1 MSYQVS
7 VPDIVPLSPREIEHG
22 SDVELVRE
30 VDRIGRGAGG
40 LAVYAA
46 RVRHAGHPRSVGR
59 VILALDRPSGAP
71 MCIRVRDEEI
81 DQLIAALEA
90 ARREIAA

>member
-7 VPDIVPLSPREIEHG
+7 VPDVVPLSPREIERG

-30 VDRIGRGAGG
+30 IDRIGRGAGG
-40 LAVYAA
+40 LAVLAA
-46 RVRHAGHPRSVGR
+46 RVRHPGHARSVGR
-59 VILALDRPSGAP
+59 VILAIERSAGPP

-90 ARREIAA
+90 ARREIGA